1 MFKERH
7 LPKLIF
13 LTPIMTVGLLTLFIL
28 SFFIF
33 IERANLHVESLS
45 LEQKLLQTQKT
56 TLVSEIQKVFAYFD
70 YHLKMLPNA

>member
-56 TLVSEIQKVFAYFD
+56 KRTKRFWRLSKIYCSPFLLY
-70 YHLKMLPNA
+70 M